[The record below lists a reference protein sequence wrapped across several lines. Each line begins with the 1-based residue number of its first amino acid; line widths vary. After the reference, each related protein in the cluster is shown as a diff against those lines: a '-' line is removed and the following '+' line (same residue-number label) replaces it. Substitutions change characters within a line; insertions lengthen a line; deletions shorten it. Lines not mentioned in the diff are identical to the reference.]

1 MPMGVHVQT
10 PPDLQSLVVW
20 QPPQRPAM
28 HRPQPQMRS
37 SVVAH
42 GKPTNEGMRPG
53 GAAVGLVS
61 SAGGL
66 KVGHCPG
73 GHEPGWQGCGGS

>member
-1 MPMGVHVQT
+1 MGVHAQA

-37 SVVAH
+37 SLVPH
-42 GKPTNEGMRPG
+42 GKPMNDGMRPG

-66 KVGHCPG
+66 IVGHWPG
-73 GHEPGWQGCGGS
+73 GQAPG